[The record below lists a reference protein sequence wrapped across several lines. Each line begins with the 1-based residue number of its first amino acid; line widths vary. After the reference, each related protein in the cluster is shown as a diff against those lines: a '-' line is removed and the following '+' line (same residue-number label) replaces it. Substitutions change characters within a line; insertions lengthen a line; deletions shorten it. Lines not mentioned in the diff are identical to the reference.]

1 MEIAIAGKRGLFE
14 RLLMEANHYLN
25 KKALTLVENKD
36 MSDNS
41 NGSNKVDFK
50 EIVIT
55 NMFEIEAI
63 VEVLEEKGIMTREDY
78 RERVNKMKEKRN
90 KDK

>member
-1 MEIAIAGKRGLFE
+1 M
-14 RLLMEANHYLN
+14 
-25 KKALTLVENKD
+25 ENKD

-55 NMFEIEAI
+55 NIFEIEAN

>member
-1 MEIAIAGKRGLFE
+1 M
-14 RLLMEANHYLN
+14 
-25 KKALTLVENKD
+25 ENKD

-55 NMFEIEAI
+55 NIFEIEAI
-63 VEVLEEKGIMTREDY
+63 VEVLEEKGIMTLKDY
-78 RERVNKMKEKRN
+78 RERVNKMKKNGTFFDDNNDKKGTCLVKNNTYLLYKAEN
-90 KDK
+90 KK

>member
-1 MEIAIAGKRGLFE
+1 
-14 RLLMEANHYLN
+14 
-25 KKALTLVENKD
+25 
-36 MSDNS
+36 MSYNS

-55 NMFEIEAI
+55 NIFEIEAI

-90 KDK
+90 KDR

>member
-1 MEIAIAGKRGLFE
+1 M
-14 RLLMEANHYLN
+14 
-25 KKALTLVENKD
+25 ENKD

-55 NMFEIEAI
+55 NIFEIEAI
-63 VEVLEEKGIMTREDY
+63 VEVLEEKGIMTLKDY

-90 KDK
+90 KDKQ

>member
-1 MEIAIAGKRGLFE
+1 
-14 RLLMEANHYLN
+14 
-25 KKALTLVENKD
+25 
-36 MSDNS
+36 MSYNS

-50 EIVIT
+50 EIAIT
-55 NMFEIEAI
+55 NIFEIEAI

>member
-1 MEIAIAGKRGLFE
+1 
-14 RLLMEANHYLN
+14 
-25 KKALTLVENKD
+25 
-36 MSDNS
+36 MSYNS

-55 NMFEIEAI
+55 NIFEIEAN

-90 KDK
+90 KDKQ

>member
-1 MEIAIAGKRGLFE
+1 
-14 RLLMEANHYLN
+14 
-25 KKALTLVENKD
+25 
-36 MSDNS
+36 MSCNS

-50 EIVIT
+50 EIAIT
-55 NMFEIEAI
+55 NIFEIEAI
-63 VEVLEEKGIMTREDY
+63 VEVLEEKGIMTREDH

>member
-1 MEIAIAGKRGLFE
+1 MA
-14 RLLMEANHYLN
+14 
-25 KKALTLVENKD
+25 NKD
-36 MSDNS
+36 MSYNS

-55 NMFEIEAI
+55 NIFEIEAN

-90 KDK
+90 KDR

>member
-1 MEIAIAGKRGLFE
+1 
-14 RLLMEANHYLN
+14 
-25 KKALTLVENKD
+25 
-36 MSDNS
+36 MSYNS

-55 NMFEIEAI
+55 NIFEIEAN

>member
-1 MEIAIAGKRGLFE
+1 
-14 RLLMEANHYLN
+14 
-25 KKALTLVENKD
+25 
-36 MSDNS
+36 MSYNS
-41 NGSNKVDFK
+41 NGSIKVDFK

-55 NMFEIEAI
+55 NIFEIEAN

>member
-1 MEIAIAGKRGLFE
+1 
-14 RLLMEANHYLN
+14 
-25 KKALTLVENKD
+25 

-41 NGSNKVDFK
+41 NGSNKIDFK

-55 NMFEIEAI
+55 NIFYIEAI

>member
-1 MEIAIAGKRGLFE
+1 
-14 RLLMEANHYLN
+14 
-25 KKALTLVENKD
+25 
-36 MSDNS
+36 MSYNS

-55 NMFEIEAI
+55 NIFEIEAI

-90 KDK
+90 KDKQ

>member
-1 MEIAIAGKRGLFE
+1 
-14 RLLMEANHYLN
+14 
-25 KKALTLVENKD
+25 
-36 MSDNS
+36 MSYNS

-55 NMFEIEAI
+55 NIFEIEAI

>member
-1 MEIAIAGKRGLFE
+1 M
-14 RLLMEANHYLN
+14 
-25 KKALTLVENKD
+25 ENKD

-41 NGSNKVDFK
+41 NESNKVDFK

-55 NMFEIEAI
+55 NIFEIEAI

-90 KDK
+90 KDKQ

>member
-1 MEIAIAGKRGLFE
+1 
-14 RLLMEANHYLN
+14 
-25 KKALTLVENKD
+25 
-36 MSDNS
+36 MSYNS

-55 NMFEIEAI
+55 NIFEIEAI
-63 VEVLEEKGIMTREDY
+63 VEVLEEKGIMTRKDY

-90 KDK
+90 KDMQ

>member
-1 MEIAIAGKRGLFE
+1 M
-14 RLLMEANHYLN
+14 
-25 KKALTLVENKD
+25 ENKD

-41 NGSNKVDFK
+41 NESNKVDFK

-55 NMFEIEAI
+55 NIFEIEAI